1 MLQAAHLS
9 APMGRQWKR
18 ALPYWGE
25 PIFSQKIIK
34 TVKNIKLSLFIF
46 YVADKENVLMTKND

>member
-1 MLQAAHLS
+1 MAAHLS

-25 PIFSQKIIK
+25 PIFSQKNI
-34 TVKNIKLSLFIF
+34 KNIKSIITSFLG
-46 YVADKENVLMTKND
+46 ADKENTLITKLGCK